1 MSKKLFVMAL
11 AGLLLNLVC
20 VFPVA
25 ASGGQEKEAKQ
36 LAEVKNKIAHLGTG
50 PDARVEV
57 KLRDKTKLKGYVSKI
72 GDDDFTITDR
82 KSGAATTVR
91 YAQVEKLGPR
101 PSVKDGLI
109 DISTNRVVRNVSI
122 GVSLAMLALLV
133 VCVAGK
139 CQE

>member
-1 MSKKLFVMAL
+1 MFKKLFVVAL
-11 AGLLLNLVC
+11 VGLLLNLVC

-25 ASGGQEKEAKQ
+25 ASSRQEKEAKQ
-36 LAEVKNKIAHLGTG
+36 RAEVKNRIAHLGTG
-50 PDARVEV
+50 PDARVEL

-72 GDDDFTITDR
+72 GDDEFTVTDQ
-82 KSGAATTVR
+82 KSGATTTVS

-109 DISTNRVVRNVSI
+109 DISTNKVVRNVSV
-122 GVSLAMLALLV
+122 GFSLALLAV
-133 VCVAGK
+133 LMVCLTGR